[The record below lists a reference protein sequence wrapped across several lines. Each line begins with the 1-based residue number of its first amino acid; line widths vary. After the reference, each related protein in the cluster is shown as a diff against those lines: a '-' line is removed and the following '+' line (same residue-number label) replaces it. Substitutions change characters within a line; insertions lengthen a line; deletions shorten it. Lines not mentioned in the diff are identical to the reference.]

1 MADVT
6 LNFDEESLE
15 EGSALYNLYRRL
27 YNGTVSAN
35 SIEAPDYSQNPPT
48 TADGQID
55 IDAITQGLKEY
66 SDTLI
71 KNSAYLYASSILSS
85 IEGSVGGVDI
95 DTSSFLSRTGDSMD
109 GLLNAQ
115 YGFRAGVG
123 GEVLFS
129 IEEYGDASVLVSYCD
144 FNVYGDINSTGVIE
158 AGGLAIG
165 GVSVLSVVGGKLVF
179 SYDNINI
186 EGDVSINGEFS
197 VGDFY
202 VSGEGAFWDHR
213 HRNKNS
219 SFDSKRD
226 WKNSHIK
233 TNCFWYT
240 KPHTHTHH
248 KLTSW
253 EKQNTR

>member
-95 DTSSFLSRTGDSMD
+95 DTSSFLSRTGAPKPEQWTTDDNPPYSYYLFHMYANIMV
-109 GLLNAQ
+109 LNNL
-115 YGFRAGVG
+115 R
-123 GEVLFS
+123 
-129 IEEYGDASVLVSYCD
+129 
-144 FNVYGDINSTGVIE
+144 
-158 AGGLAIG
+158 
-165 GVSVLSVVGGKLVF
+165 K
-179 SYDNINI
+179 
-186 EGDVSINGEFS
+186 
-197 VGDFY
+197 
-202 VSGEGAFWDHR
+202 
-213 HRNKNS
+213 
-219 SFDSKRD
+219 
-226 WKNSHIK
+226 
-233 TNCFWYT
+233 
-240 KPHTHTHH
+240 
-248 KLTSW
+248 
-253 EKQNTR
+253 